1 MDYQSANGD
10 VVHRAIEN
18 IGFGMFQIITLS
30 SLGIR
35 IFTKGCANSRISI
48 LEPYLRCYLDLGTL
62 QGSWLVTSQSIARIF
77 GPIFIGKFA
86 DTFGRKRAM
95 VCLFTLH
102 AYLSL
107 ISALSTSYTMM
118 LISWI
123 SVGLVYDNSS
133 LIYPYAMEI
142 LPVTKRKYIAYLD
155 IPYFFGFLFGIAGGV
170 VSLNYL
176 NWRWYIIIT
185 ETVPMAM
192 CAFIV
197 HFIPASPRY
206 LYATGNIE
214 TAIESLKFIAQMNK
228 VAFDVEDCETVDLK
242 VNEDLSNQ
250 SEKTREKYCEDKTKD
265 DKFEDRCKESSTSE
279 EELSKSSIYCR
290 IFNLSLLSVVFSLT
304 ATGLMFAS
312 MQLTTKEMHGIFCK
326 DKCIK
331 NMSFEYIL
339 SYSVGILFSFFSA
352 YFIIGKISR
361 KKSFRTLL
369 ILLCLSFM
377 PLYFTHNKVVV
388 TIFFITDTLITL
400 SFYNCLH
407 VYYSECLPTSVRGLG
422 IGICKLTG
430 NIGKTL
436 SSFFFMYLMNAHP
449 MLALFVVNILT
460 VVGTIVGF
468 LTVVETKDV
477 PLRD

>member
-1 MDYQSANGD
+1 MDYQSVYGD
-10 VVHRAIEN
+10 FVHRAIES
-18 IGFGMFQIITLS
+18 IGFGMFQIVTLS

-35 IFTKGCANSRISI
+35 IFAKGCANSRISI

-86 DTFGRKRAM
+86 DKFGRKRAM

-107 ISALSTSYTMM
+107 ISALSTSYTMI

-123 SVGLVYDNSS
+123 SVGLVYDNAS

-142 LPVTKRKYIAYLD
+142 LPVTKRKYVTYLD
-155 IPYFFGFLFGIAGGV
+155 IPYFCGFLFGIAGGV
-170 VSLNYL
+170 VSLNHL

-185 ETVPMAM
+185 ETVPMGM

-197 HFIPASPRY
+197 HFLPASPRY
-206 LYATGNIE
+206 LYATGDVEN
-214 TAIESLKFIAQMNK
+214 AIESLKFIAQMNK
-228 VAFDVEDCETVDLK
+228 VAFDVEDCETVDLNMK
-242 VNEDLSNQ
+242 DDLSNQ
-250 SEKTREKYCEDKTKD
+250 SVKLREKNCGDKTEN
-265 DKFEDRCKESSTSE
+265 DKFEDNCKEPSKSE
-279 EELSKSSIYCR
+279 EGLSRSSIYCR
-290 IFNLSLLSVVFSLT
+290 IFNLSLLSLVFSLT
-304 ATGLMFAS
+304 ANGLMFAS
-312 MQLTTKEMHGIFCK
+312 MQLTTKKMHGIFSK

-339 SYSVGILFSFFSA
+339 SCSVGMLFSFFSA
-352 YFIIGKISR
+352 YFIIGRISR
-361 KKSFRTLL
+361 RKSFRTLL

-377 PLYFTHNKVVV
+377 PLYFTRNKVII

-422 IGICKLTG
+422 IGICNLAG
-430 NIGKTL
+430 NVGKTL
-436 SSFFFMYLMNAHP
+436 SSFFFMYLMNTHP
-449 MLALFVVNILT
+449 MFALFVVNVLT
-460 VVGTIVGF
+460 VAGTIAGF
-468 LTVVETKDV
+468 LTVVETKDM
-477 PLRD
+477 PLHD